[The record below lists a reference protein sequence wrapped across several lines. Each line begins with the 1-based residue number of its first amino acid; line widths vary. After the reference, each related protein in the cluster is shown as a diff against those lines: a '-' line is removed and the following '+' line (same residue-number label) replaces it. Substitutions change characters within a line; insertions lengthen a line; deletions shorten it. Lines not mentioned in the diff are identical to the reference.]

1 MKLKI
6 IFNDIKNVVINNILI
21 TFFVRLSWTLD
32 DVLQVIVYW
41 RHRLSSFRQAFS
53 SRVMPV
59 FSPSPL
65 TSRNQGEPAYVR
77 SQRASTAH
85 LRYSTEFKSIF
96 LHPHISKII
105 HIYHSF
111 FFIGISITISC
122 KSYILWAP

>member
-6 IFNDIKNVVINNILI
+6 INHDIKNVVINNILI
-21 TFFVRLSWTLD
+21 TFLHHLTEWALD

-41 RHRLSSFRQAFS
+41 RHRLSSFTQAFS

-111 FFIGISITISC
+111 RYLNRYLNSNFLKF
-122 KSYILWAP
+122 L